1 MSGIDFVPQY
11 YLDIDLNHFS
21 PSQLNLPNDVWLH
34 NYVYKDQEWR
44 RNGKIPNPN
53 MTAGNAAQDG
63 LNRFI
68 FDNYTSEEAQKDAV
82 TQYAKN
88 KILYQD
94 DQLLHFETNL
104 DAMQMCVANGIAA
117 LNELKLKKQKD
128 ISSELYCEYQL
139 PGIDITTIGRT
150 DVLTSNYLIE
160 LKTKWKRKGAVRK
173 DGTRGFNKVA
183 IPKKPDFNYLG
194 QVAFYWKATGK
205 EPHLIYHTGN
215 FEGDYAI
222 FNKDNCEQMTPE
234 YFEHSL
240 EHYRQVQ
247 TVRQNL
253 LQISTDPKVLAQ
265 YIQPDFS
272 SFYWNDIR
280 GTELEEARNLWKIK

>member
-173 DGTRGFNKVA
+173 DGTR
-183 IPKKPDFNYLG
+183 
-194 QVAFYWKATGK
+194 
-205 EPHLIYHTGN
+205 
-215 FEGDYAI
+215 
-222 FNKDNCEQMTPE
+222 
-234 YFEHSL
+234 
-240 EHYRQVQ
+240 
-247 TVRQNL
+247 
-253 LQISTDPKVLAQ
+253 
-265 YIQPDFS
+265 
-272 SFYWNDIR
+272 
-280 GTELEEARNLWKIK
+280 